1 MMIHEGFPKRIDVQ
15 IANEIEEEHDYNVR
29 DANNNVILSTENWY
43 SYIENNYG
51 NYKTL
56 RALFILWGIYQ
67 ATHLADFQKA
77 WAAWTA
83 TYNPIENY
91 NGDETTVRQKMDGK
105 ETTTNSIDNG
115 GLVNETQSTAV
126 DNTGYRNDSKNI
138 QTGSTTVTKDTEVK
152 TLTVG
157 SNTYTADYVEA
168 ETKNRHGNLGV
179 TSTQNMITQ
188 EVEMRLN
195 PLIVQ
200 YLDNFIA
207 EYAYYIEG
215 EL

>member
-1 MMIHEGFPKRIDVQ
+1 MMIHDGFPKRIDVQ
-15 IANEIEEEHDYNVR
+15 IADEIEEEHDYNVR
-29 DANNNVILSTENWY
+29 DANNSVILSTENWY
-43 SYIENNYG
+43 SYMENNYG

-67 ATHLADFQKA
+67 VTHLADFQKA

-83 TYNPIENY
+83 KYNPIENY
-91 NGDETTVRQKMDGK
+91 NGDETTVRQKMDGT
-105 ETTTNSIDNG
+105 ETTTNSIEGD
-115 GLVNETQSTAV
+115 GLVNETQSTSV

-138 QTGSTTVTKDTEVK
+138 QTGSTTVTKETEVK

-157 SNTYTADYVEA
+157 NNTYTADYVEA

-207 EYAYYIEG
+207 EYAFYREG